1 VARKGRARGKAPR
14 VDPFLAFALFAAL
27 GMATWTLDQPVRL
40 TLTWLVLLI
49 CTLICASGQRVQF
62 SYTFSGLARGTVA
75 GLVIS
80 LPLALIASD
89 FLLATSQRVFPS
101 GNVLGLLW
109 SVVLIMPTVEALFF
123 RGLVQSEKG
132 LWPSVLLYA
141 GAGVVYF
148 LPATWD
154 GHLQVL
160 AVLVG
165 GMGLLGFIYSYVRAM
180 HGMVASLVCQ
190 AVVHFVLFLAP
201 SLVRGLL
208 PAVGS

>member
-1 VARKGRARGKAPR
+1 MARRGRARRKAPR
-14 VDPFLAFALFAAL
+14 VDPFLAFALFTAV
-27 GMATWTLDQPVRL
+27 GMATWSLDQPVRL

-49 CTLICASGQRVQF
+49 FTLICASGQRLQF
-62 SYTFSGLARGTVA
+62 SYTFSGLARGAVA
-75 GLVIS
+75 GLVMS
-80 LPLALIASD
+80 LPLVLIASD

-148 LPATWD
+148 LPATWEE
-154 GHLQVL
+154 HLPVL

-165 GMGLLGFIYSYVRAM
+165 GMGLLGFVYSYVRAM

-190 AVVHFVLFLAP
+190 AMVHLVLFVAP
-201 SLVRGLL
+201 SLVRGLS